1 MKKSNVCCK
10 VEIFFSNGKE
20 KKTYFF
26 EKVYIHTIK
35 KEKEI

>member
-10 VEIFFSNGKE
+10 VETFFSNGKE
-20 KKTYFF
+20 KTTYFS

-35 KEKEI
+35 KKKEI